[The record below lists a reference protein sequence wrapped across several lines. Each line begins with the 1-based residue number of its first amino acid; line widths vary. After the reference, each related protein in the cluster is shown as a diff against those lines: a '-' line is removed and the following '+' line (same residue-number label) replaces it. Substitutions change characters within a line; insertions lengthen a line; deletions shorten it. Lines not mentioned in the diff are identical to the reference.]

1 MSKYSRTSPTAA
13 DLPSH
18 VPPLRVRTLA
28 DRPVAARG
36 KLVLY
41 WMTAQ
46 RRTRFNFA
54 LERAVDWARHVNKP
68 LVVVEVLGCGGP
80 WASDRHHRF
89 VLDGMAQNAADL
101 AGKPALYYPFVERK
115 RGEAAA
121 LLRALADEAAV
132 VVTDDFPLRFAG
144 DPAGPAGE
152 LPVRVERIDSNGLLP
167 MAAAERDYPT
177 AFAFRRLL
185 QRVLPEH
192 LLDAPKSHPLSRVK
206 LRPIRSLPGEIRR
219 RWPPASKKLL
229 AGGAAELAGLPIDH
243 GVPPAPLQGGPVAA
257 RRTLKHFLD
266 RKLAGYAE
274 NRNHP
279 DDDATSGL
287 SPYLHH
293 GHVSVHEV
301 FSELAKRED
310 WTPGHLADRASGKR
324 EGWWG
329 MSGPAEAFLDEL
341 VTWREV
347 GYNFCRH
354 RDDFDRYDSL
364 PDWAQKTLA
373 AHAAD
378 RREYVY
384 AIDQF
389 ARAATHDPLWNAA
402 QRQLVREG
410 RMHNYLRM
418 LWGKKILEWTADARD
433 ALEVMIELNNRYAL
447 DAPNP
452 NSYSGIL
459 WVLGRYDRP
468 WGPERPIFGKVRY
481 MTSANTARKVRVK
494 EYLVR
499 YGPQ

>member
-1 MSKYSRTSPTAA
+1 
-13 DLPSH
+13 
-18 VPPLRVRTLA
+18 VRTLG
-28 DRPVAARG
+28 DRPAAGRG

-54 LERAVDWARHVNKP
+54 LERSVDWARHLGKP
-68 LVVVEVLGCGGP
+68 LVVVEALGCGGRR
-80 WASDRHHRF
+80 ASDRHHRF

-101 AGKPALYYPFVERK
+101 ADKPALYYPFVEQK
-115 RGEAAA
+115 PGEAAG
-121 LLRALADEAAV
+121 LLRALAEGACV
-132 VVTDDFPLRFAG
+132 VVTDDFPLPDALDPGRTAAG
-144 DPAGPAGE
+144 LPA
-152 LPVRVERIDSNGLLP
+152 RVERVDSNGLLP

-177 AFAFRRLL
+177 AFALRRFL

-192 LLDAPKSHPLSRVK
+192 LLDAPKARPLSRVK

-219 RWPPASKKLL
+219 RWAPATQRLL
-229 AGGAAELAGLPIDH
+229 SGGAAELAGLPIDH
-243 GVPPAPLQGGPVAA
+243 GVPPAPLQGGMAAA
-257 RRTLKHFLD
+257 RRTLRNFLD

-293 GHVSVHEV
+293 GHVSVHQV

-310 WTPGHLADRASGKR
+310 WTPGHLAERASGKR

-329 MSGPAEAFLDEL
+329 MDEPAEAFLDEL
-341 VTWREV
+341 VTWREL

-354 RDDFDRYDSL
+354 RDDFDRFDSL
-364 PDWAQKTLA
+364 PPWAQTTLA

-378 RREYVY
+378 RRQYVY
-384 AIDQF
+384 TLDQF

-418 LWGKKILEWTADARD
+418 LWGKKILEWTAAPRD

-452 NSYSGIL
+452 NTYSGIL
-459 WVLGRYDRP
+459 WTLGRYDRP

-481 MTSANTARKVRVK
+481 MTSDNTARKVRVK
-494 EYLVR
+494 GYLDKYTR
-499 YGPQ
+499 QPEDCDA